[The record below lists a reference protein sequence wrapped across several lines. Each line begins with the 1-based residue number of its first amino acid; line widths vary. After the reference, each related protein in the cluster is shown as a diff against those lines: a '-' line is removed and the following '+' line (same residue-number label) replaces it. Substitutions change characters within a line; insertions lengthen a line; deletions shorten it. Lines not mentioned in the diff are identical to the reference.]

1 MSKTAAQG
9 ASLAF
14 KVIALAALVPLATML
29 AGLLHAHYAV
39 RDLAEG
45 LVAEQAHGIATGY
58 FDGLNK
64 LMLTGAMATRGEWR
78 KAVRAQA
85 NVVEARVLRGAD
97 VTRQYGPGMA
107 DEAAVDELDRQ
118 ALEGKEA
125 SRIEA
130 TPEGR
135 RLTVVL
141 PFRSSNNTRGVDCT
155 GCHAAPAGSVLGA
168 VRIGYDLG
176 PVDGRIGRADLAS
189 LGIHMAMLIVGMAF
203 LIWLLRRFIS
213 LPVNR
218 LAETMTRVERD
229 SDLTLR
235 LPVASGDEIGRA
247 AESFN
252 VMQDRVA
259 GIVGQTRAATRNVAQ
274 VAQSLV
280 GVTEQTQQGVD
291 RQLADTES
299 LAARLRDLAA
309 SVQEVAGNIQEAAQ
323 AARLADTQ
331 ASDGANTAATAM
343 AAMASMSHL
352 LGNAVAVIRRLDNN
366 SRDIGQVINLIREI
380 AEQTNL
386 LALNAAIEAARA
398 GEQGRGFAVVAD
410 EVRNLA
416 QRTQAATSDIEN
428 IIVKVQHR
436 AQEAVD
442 AIGRAEEQTRT
453 SESSVEDSA
462 ASLGTIAGSVEVIT
476 RMTGQIAARGEEQ
489 SGAAEAISQRV
500 GAIGEVAH
508 GASAQCHRTQ
518 DASHRLAGMAAE
530 LQRLVSQFRA

>member
-1 MSKTAAQG
+1 MIRPMPKG
-9 ASLAF
+9 ASLAT
-14 KVIALAALVPLATML
+14 KVIALAALVPLLTMI
-29 AGLLHAHYAV
+29 AGLIHSHFAV

-45 LVAEQAHGIATGY
+45 LVAEQTQATANGY

-64 LMLTGAMATRGEWR
+64 LMLTGAMATRAEWQ
-78 KAVRAQA
+78 KTVRAQG
-85 NVVEARVLRGAD
+85 NVVEARVIRGPG
-97 VTRQYGPGMA
+97 VTGQYGAGFA
-107 DEAAVDELDRQ
+107 DEAPSDDLDRQ
-118 ALEGKEA
+118 ALEGKIA
-125 SRIEA
+125 TRIDD
-130 TPEGR
+130 TPQGR

-141 PFRSSNNTRGVDCT
+141 PFRSSSNTRGVDCT
-155 GCHAAPAGSVLGA
+155 GCHTAPAGSVLGA

-189 LGIHMAMLIVGMAF
+189 MAIHIAMLVLGMAF
-203 LIWLLRRFIS
+203 LIWLLRHFIS
-213 LPVNR
+213 VPVNR
-218 LAETMTRVERD
+218 LAETMTRVENE
-229 SDLTLR
+229 SDLSLR
-235 LPVASGDEIGRA
+235 IPVASGDEIGRA

-259 GIVGQTRAATRNVAQ
+259 GIVGQTRAATRNVAK

-280 GVTEQTQQGVD
+280 GVTVQTQQGVD

-323 AARLADTQ
+323 AARRADSQ
-331 ASDGANTAATAM
+331 ASEGATKAATAM
-343 AAMASMSHL
+343 AAIAGMARL
-352 LGNAVAVIRRLDNN
+352 LGNAVAVIRRLDDN

-416 QRTQAATSDIEN
+416 QRTQAATVDIER
-428 IIVKVQHR
+428 IIVTLQVS

-442 AIGRAEEQTRT
+442 AIGRAEEEMHT
-453 SESSVEDSA
+453 SERGVEDTSGA
-462 ASLGTIAGSVEVIT
+462 LATITGSMGVVT
-476 RMTGQIAARGEEQ
+476 RMTDQIANR
-489 SGAAEAISQRV
+489 
-500 GAIGEVAH
+500 
-508 GASAQCHRTQ
+508 GASRAPTPRRSATRSRRSPRWRTRPRGTAPAPRQ
-518 DASHRLAGMAAE
+518 PASNSP
-530 LQRLVSQFRA
+530 VWRANWKAW